1 MRSTRILLA
10 ELIDYAGLFPPAALG
25 MAEAVAEYAAHRSGP
40 DAWMLGRFITP
51 AARLDEFE
59 DAAQKHLPFDSDA
72 VPWKVSVLGGA
83 DLAPHLTLINDFNK
97 RHTLYADEG
106 RVFVDTLEIKAA
118 SVEEVEQAMRKM
130 HPTLSVYIEI
140 PVAENPQTLLQ
151 AIAREGV
158 RAKVRTGGV
167 TPEAFPS
174 SSDLAAF
181 IGACARSGVA
191 FKATAGLHHAIR
203 SVHRLTYEADSP
215 FGLMHGFLNVLLAAT
230 SFSAGKGE
238 ETAIELLEETS
249 ADEFR
254 FDDEGVTWRR
264 LGFKNEHLAHAREL
278 MVAFGSCSFG
288 QPLEDLSKLGIL

>member
-25 MAEAVAEYAAHRSGP
+25 MAEAVAQYAAHRGGP

-59 DAAQKHLPFDSDA
+59 EAARKHLPFDSDA
-72 VPWKVSVLGGA
+72 VPWKVSALGGT
-83 DLAPHLTLINDFNK
+83 DLAPHLTLINDFNR
-97 RHTLYADEG
+97 RHTLYGDEG
-106 RVFVDTLEIKAA
+106 RVFVDTLEIKAV
-118 SVEEVEQAMRKM
+118 SVEEVEQVMKKM

-140 PVAENPQTLLQ
+140 PLAENPQTLIQ

-158 RAKVRTGGV
+158 RAKVRSGGV
-167 TPEAFPS
+167 TPEAFPT

-181 IGACARSGVA
+181 MAACARSGVA
-191 FKATAGLHHAIR
+191 FKATAGLHHAVR
-203 SVHRLTYEADSP
+203 SVHRLTYEPDSP

-230 SFSAGKGE
+230 STSAGKGE
-238 ETAIELLEETS
+238 ESAIDLLEETS

-254 FDDEGVTWRR
+254 FDDEGVTWRG
-264 LGFKNEHLAHAREL
+264 LGFKNEQLARAREL
-278 MVAFGSCSFG
+278 MVAFGSCSFE
-288 QPLEDLSKLGIL
+288 QPIEDLSKLGIL